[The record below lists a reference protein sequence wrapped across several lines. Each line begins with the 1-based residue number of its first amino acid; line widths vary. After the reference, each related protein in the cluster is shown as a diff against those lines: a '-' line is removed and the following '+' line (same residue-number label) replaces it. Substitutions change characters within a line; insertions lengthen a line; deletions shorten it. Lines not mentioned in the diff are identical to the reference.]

1 VNTNQNTLKT
11 TTMSHFSTIKTKLKN
26 KPILQEALELLQYD
40 VKQDQ
45 ELKVTGA
52 HGIGHETVEAELAI
66 GTDIGFRLNE
76 ITGVYELV
84 ADLETWNQPIPVER
98 LLDKVN
104 QQYARMT
111 IHNTVKK
118 MGFQVQEEWEMD
130 DNSIELTVTRWT

>member
-1 VNTNQNTLKT
+1 
-11 TTMSHFSTIKTKLKN
+11 MSHFSTIKTKLKN

-45 ELKVTGA
+45 ELKVSGA
-52 HGIGHETVEAELAI
+52 HGIGHETVEAELSI

-98 LLDKVN
+98 FVDKVT

-111 IHNTVKK
+111 IHNQVKK

-130 DNSIELTVTRWT
+130 DNSIELTVTRWE

>member
-1 VNTNQNTLKT
+1 
-11 TTMSHFSTIKTKLKN
+11 MSHFSTIRTKLKN
-26 KPILQEALELLQYD
+26 KPQLQEALEILQYD
-40 VKQDQ
+40 VKHDQ

-84 ADLETWNQPIPVER
+84 ADLETWNQRISVER
-98 LLDKVN
+98 FMDKVN

-111 IHNTVKK
+111 VHNTVKE
-118 MGFQVQEEWEMD
+118 MGFQVEEEWEME
-130 DNSIELTVTRWT
+130 DNTIELTVTRWVQ

>member
-1 VNTNQNTLKT
+1 
-11 TTMSHFSTIKTKLKN
+11 MSHFSTIRTKLKN
-26 KPILQEALELLQYD
+26 KPILQEALEILQYD
-40 VKQDQ
+40 VKEYQ

>member
-1 VNTNQNTLKT
+1 
-11 TTMSHFSTIKTKLKN
+11 MSHFSTIRTKLKN

-130 DNSIELTVTRWT
+130 DNSIELTVTRWV

>member
-1 VNTNQNTLKT
+1 
-11 TTMSHFSTIKTKLKN
+11 MSHFSTIKTKLKS
-26 KPILQEALELLQYD
+26 KPQLVEALEILQYN
-40 VKQDQ
+40 VTEDQ

-66 GTDIGFRLNE
+66 GTDVGFRLNE

-98 LLDKVN
+98 FVDKVT

-111 IHNTVKK
+111 IHNTVKE
-118 MGFQVQEEWEMD
+118 MGFQVEEEWEMID
-130 DNSIELTVTRWT
+130 GSIELTVNRWIGSSVD